1 VRFDVYEVA
10 CESAPPHFKP
20 SRAQAALADA
30 ALWQTAEF
38 VAARGAG
45 RSAKQVWA
53 ELRGFTGLDE
63 IWGPGT
69 EPWPN
74 DSLLFAVD
82 DRRALRVYAVEEA
95 CCRFCGRPHRNVP
108 GDLCPAAR
116 EEYDRVERWGGDLGL
131 TTSDPR

>member
-1 VRFDVYEVA
+1 MYEVA

-20 SRAQAALADA
+20 SRAQAALANA
-30 ALWQTAEF
+30 ALWQTADF
-38 VAARGAG
+38 IAARGAG

-53 ELRGFTGLDE
+53 ELRGLTGLDE

-95 CCRFCGRPHRNVP
+95 CCRFCCRPHRNVP
-108 GDLCPAAR
+108 AGLCPPAR
-116 EEYDRVERWGGDLGL
+116 DEYDRVERWAVDLGL
-131 TTSDPR
+131 TGSDVS